1 MKLRILGLASVAAAM
16 FVVPAFAHP
25 SHAMFD
31 FTKTLELSAT
41 VTKFEWTN
49 PHSWL
54 HVLVASE
61 KGEPLEYAI
70 EMGAPSALVSKGWR
84 PTTVVPGDKVIVN
97 IYPTKDGST
106 GGTLRN
112 IKLPDGKAFGTEF

>member
-1 MKLRILGLASVAAAM
+1 MKLTTLGLAVFAAAL
-16 FVVPAFAHP
+16 PALPVFAHH

-31 FTKTLELSAT
+31 FTKTVELNAT

-70 EMGAPSALVSKGWR
+70 EMGAPSALVGRGWR
-84 PTTVVPGDKVIVN
+84 PTTDVPGDKVIVN